1 MIRVFSEEKR
11 EELYEALDEIDLKD
25 WKSFKEWCGSR
36 INGFGNWM
44 EKLDI
49 QRYMSEVDAYQ
60 NRILNVNNSTRR
72 QIDIVFAN
80 VAEVDR
86 RYAQIFREYE
96 EVIKKKLA
104 QVQAMIDVMRAANGE
119 DKDEQGIYTDE
130 NVSITYAV
138 ERYIKNQNKDKIE
151 CGKQILLK
159 RLIAQGITDRAE
171 QQKIIDMI
179 AEQKPG
185 MLVNLYITDCY
196 SGMDADK
203 VYNLIMDY
211 YMKHKNDEKL
221 DYAEKILDNYLQLNG
236 YADFDEREFIIYMI
250 REEKSQMLLN
260 LYITNNYSSTN
271 NDAVAKAVINY
282 YENCVQVDDKNQYT
296 IFYEAAILL
305 GMELGSDGNVIINSE
320 EEKKKYFETILMLS
334 KGEVMGLPDVEGR
347 FKAFMSYALFNEE
360 SNQYKLQQIAVTD
373 ERGFR
378 RIEVEG
384 LPESAYMVALGTY
397 YSNSKV
403 GDVFVVTFDNG
414 NVIYCVTGDV
424 KADKDTD
431 INNQYRL
438 DGTNIENANIIEF
451 IIDTNNNPYLEEL
464 YIFGDI
470 GKVSGYED
478 MSGAVVEIRKL
489 NMLTL
494 VP

>member
-25 WKSFKEWCGSR
+25 WKPFKEWCGSR

-185 MLVNLYITDCY
+185 MLVNLYITDCN
-196 SGMDADK
+196 SSADSKK
-203 VYNLIMDY
+203 VYDVIVKYYINSKYKDVDY
-211 YMKHKNDEKL
+211 VFEQISEKNVSTKEEMFSLNTYDLLARMIYQEMQDPKNGRQSKVLWATINRYFSEKNFTYGRERTL
-221 DYAEKILDNYLQLNG
+221 RIILEKGGYESIDINNENKYNAYHPNYDSEAWEN
-236 YADFDEREFIIYMI
+236 A
-250 REEKSQMLLN
+250 KLL
-260 LYITNNYSSTN
+260 
-271 NDAVAKAVINY
+271 
-282 YENCVQVDDKNQYT
+282 
-296 IFYEAAILL
+296 AAILYSQV
-305 GMELGSDGNVIINSE
+305 GEANADDVD
-320 EEKKKYFETILMLS
+320 EEKVR
-334 KGEVMGLPDVEGR
+334 EVIRASQDI
-347 FKAFMSYALFNEE
+347 Y
-360 SNQYKLQQIAVTD
+360 
-373 ERGFR
+373 
-378 RIEVEG
+378 
-384 LPESAYMVALGTY
+384 
-397 YSNSKV
+397 
-403 GDVFVVTFDNG
+403 G
-414 NVIYCVTGDV
+414 N
-424 KADKDTD
+424 
-431 INNQYRL
+431 
-438 DGTNIENANIIEF
+438 NIENTVGNCDSF
-451 IIDTNNNPYLEEL
+451 YGDGEEN
-464 YIFGDI
+464 YF
-470 GKVSGYED
+470 YEQ
-478 MSGAVVEIRKL
+478 
-489 NMLTL
+489 
-494 VP
+494 

>member
-11 EELYEALDEIDLKD
+11 EELYEALDDIDLKD

-60 NRILNVNNSTRR
+60 NRILNVNNSARR

-196 SGMDADK
+196 SSVDSNAVMKGIMEYYNIHKMDITIDDVDK
-203 VYNLIMDY
+203 
-211 YMKHKNDEKL
+211 
-221 DYAEKILDNYLQLNG
+221 LQFNG
-236 YADFDEREFIIYMI
+236 
-250 REEKSQMLLN
+250 
-260 LYITNNYSSTN
+260 
-271 NDAVAKAVINY
+271 V
-282 YENCVQVDDKNQYT
+282 
-296 IFYEAAILL
+296 
-305 GMELGSDGNVIINSE
+305 
-320 EEKKKYFETILMLS
+320 
-334 KGEVMGLPDVEGR
+334 P
-347 FKAFMSYALFNEE
+347 
-360 SNQYKLQQIAVTD
+360 LQQIQKET
-373 ERGFR
+373 F
-378 RIEVEG
+378 VECWNYLFAMG
-384 LPESAYMVALGTY
+384 LTKEQ
-397 YSNSKV
+397 
-403 GDVFVVTFDNG
+403 
-414 NVIYCVTGDV
+414 VIAIIANMYAEG
-424 KADKDTD
+424 
-431 INNQYRL
+431 QL
-438 DGTNIENANIIEF
+438 SPTNRQNTSDNANIEDPDYVYLTDDSVGYGICQWTYHSRKEGLLNMANDMEKEVSDIDVQLAYFQYEMEESYDFRDKWSDFLEIYNREEAVENFYRCIERPETSF
-451 IIDTNNNPYLEEL
+451 NVNSEAYNNEVNKRRG
-464 YIFGDI
+464 FADDI
-470 GKVSGYED
+470 GDWYE
-478 MSGAVVEIRKL
+478 ATFEK
-489 NMLTL
+489 
-494 VP
+494 